1 MAPDSIDRIEGSSRR
16 AAFPALALILAF
28 AAVHLWLAL
37 KFPLAPDETYYWE
50 WSRRPAWGY
59 YDQGPMIAWWIRGGC
74 LIFGESELGIRAPII
89 LAFALTQG
97 FLYFIARDLINQ
109 RAALVS
115 VFVAGISPMALAGGF
130 LATYDPLVILFW
142 TAALYFAARAVI
154 FGNRAS
160 WLGLGIA
167 FGLGLLCK
175 HTMALFAP
183 CLLAFLLTSKHRAI
197 LGRPEPYL
205 ALALGLLLFVPN
217 LIWQDRHDWMTFGH
231 LFNLTGKGTDHGF
244 VRRLGDFV
252 GSQVFLISPLLF
264 FGFLA
269 ALVWVYRKR
278 TDSDLLGLLFW
289 CSAPV
294 LLFFFV
300 MTAKS
305 KVQANWAITGWVT
318 PPILFAAWLQ
328 YGSRASRAFGRAGI
342 VFCCI
347 LSALLVLPE
356 SRAQLGI
363 RIPVKWDQM
372 NKLYGGRELAT
383 NLHREKLEMERETG
397 SSVKLGSTTY
407 DSTSRIS
414 FYSPGRPQACNLFLG
429 TRPNSYLLWHEDN
442 CPEPGDNMILTDDH
456 APGQEGRPP
465 FEAVFERVVP
475 AERGVPIYRTGVY
488 YDPVRTYYLYRCY
501 NYRPNLLV
509 ERPSGPASP

>member
-1 MAPDSIDRIEGSSRR
+1 MAPDSIDRIEESTQRVSLQ
-16 AAFPALALILAF
+16 ALALILAF
-28 AAVHLWLAL
+28 GAVHIWLAL

-59 YDQGPMIAWWIRGGC
+59 YDQGPMIAWWIRAGC
-74 LIFGESELGIRAPII
+74 LLFGETELGIRAPII

-97 FLYFIARDLINQ
+97 FLYLIGRDLING
-109 RAALVS
+109 RAGLVS
-115 VFVAGISPMALAGGF
+115 VFAAGITPMALAGGF
-130 LATYDPLVILFW
+130 IATYDPLVILFW

-160 WLGLGIA
+160 WLGLGAA

-175 HTMALFAP
+175 HTMAFLAP
-183 CLLAFLLTSKHRAI
+183 CLLAFLLTSKHRST
-197 LGRPEPYL
+197 LRRPEPYL
-205 ALALGLLLFVPN
+205 AFAFGLLLFIPN
-217 LIWQDRHDWMTFGH
+217 LIWQNQHEWMTFGH

-244 VRRLGDFV
+244 VRRFGDFL
-252 GSQVFLISPLLF
+252 GSQVFLVSPLLF

-269 ALVWVYRKR
+269 SLIWVYRKK
-278 TDSDLLGLLFW
+278 TDSEGLRLLFW

-294 LLFFFV
+294 LLFFLA

-318 PPILFAAWLQ
+318 PPLLFAAWMQ
-328 YGSRASRAFGRAGI
+328 HGTRASRAFAQAGI
-342 VFCCI
+342 AFCCI
-347 LSALLVLPE
+347 LSALLIVPE
-356 SRAQLGI
+356 SRGVLGI
-363 RIPVKWDQM
+363 RIPAKWDQM
-372 NKLYGGRELAT
+372 NKLYGGRELGAS
-383 NLHREKLEMERETG
+383 LHREMTAMERET
-397 SSVKLGSTTY
+397 STPVKVGSTTY

-414 FYSPGRPQACNLFLG
+414 FYTPGRPEACNMFLG

-465 FEAVFERVVP
+465 FESVFERVVP
-475 AERGVPIYRTGVY
+475 AERGIPIYRRGVY
-488 YDPVRTYYLYRCY
+488 SEPVRTYYLYRCY
-501 NYRPNLLV
+501 NYRPNPHF
-509 ERPSGPASP
+509 ERPSGPSSP